1 MENIETSKSWEKA
14 RNICIVKTLAKLGHF
29 PSRISEKEA
38 WFLSPLRSET
48 QASFSVSLH
57 KNLWYDFGIGKG
69 GSIID
74 LIMTMESCTVK
85 EALEYLMN
93 DMATF
98 SFSPL
103 KTEGRLRRTEIR
115 ILDVEA
121 IYLQG
126 LIDYLKS
133 RNIPLEVGNNYCKQ
147 IWYHCKGKRFFA
159 IGVQNHLG
167 GWELRNKYFKNSSS
181 PKTFSLFENDSKQLL
196 ITEGMFD
203 FLSLATLDENL
214 VQNSDSIILNSLAFI
229 KRIETLIP
237 KYKRILLFLDN
248 DPTGKKA
255 TASLLNQF
263 DNMTDCSDFYSGFI
277 DLNEKLI
284 NEGSWKKGENVK
296 RKLSG

>member
-1 MENIETSKSWEKA
+1 MKNSETSKSWEKA

-29 PSRISEKEA
+29 PSRIAEKEA

-69 GSIID
+69 GSTID
-74 LIMTMESCTVK
+74 LIMEMKSCTVK

-93 DMATF
+93 DMAAF
-98 SFSPL
+98 SFSHL

-115 ILDVEA
+115 ILDVES

-159 IGVQNHLG
+159 IGLQNHKG
-167 GWELRNKYFKNSSS
+167 GWELRNKFFKSSSS
-181 PKTFSLFENDSKQLL
+181 PKTFSLIENDSKQLL

-203 FLSLATLDENL
+203 FLSLATIDEDL
-214 VQNSDSIILNSLAFI
+214 VQSSDSIILNSLAFI
-229 KRIETLIP
+229 KRIEILIP
-237 KYKRILLFLDN
+237 KYKRVLLFLDN
-248 DPTGKKA
+248 DPAGEKA

-263 DNMTDCSDFYSGFI
+263 DNVNDCSDFYSGYG

-284 NEGSWKKGENVK
+284 NEES
-296 RKLSG
+296 